1 MIEINGMAK
10 AQTKKSVVK
19 KTATKKAPAKKA
31 KKPAQSKATGAKK
44 KTAAKKTAKP
54 PAKKPVSKVV
64 KKPAA
69 KKASPKK
76 TAAKATTKK
85 KVPAKKAVAKKA
97 PAKKAVAKKA
107 PAKKAVAK
115 KAPAKKAVAKKAP
128 AKKAVAKKAPA
139 KKAVAKKAPAKKPVA
154 KKTAKPA
161 SKAQSKKTA
170 PKKPTPKAR
179 KKVTPPP
186 AGKKTEGFNGA
197 GLVNG
202 VPPEPDF
209 SKDEEFNLKE
219 KIKELVH
226 LAQNQ
231 GHLTMSDVNEA
242 LPKELVSPE
251 KLDEVFAKLK
261 SLEVEIVE
269 QLDSAPRQKPVESA
283 SEAEK
288 SRLDILDDP
297 VRMYLKQMGQ
307 VPLLTREQEVE
318 ISKRIEAA
326 ELEVKRILYSLGFT
340 AKEHIALAEKLTAD
354 PPKERFDRVTIDKVI
369 ETREKHIKALH
380 RLIKKVREEDAEV
393 DKKYLAWR
401 RAAKAKSKKAC
412 AAFEQLNDKL
422 QKHFPKFLFKQK
434 VIDEMG
440 LVADNIHD
448 KMQQNLLAIEQLKK
462 ASKSSQTDMMLRGE
476 EGKLTALEAF
486 VRKPAEDYLT
496 TYEELQHFAR
506 KAHQAKSEMIEAN
519 LRLVISIAKK
529 YTNRGLS
536 FLDLIQ
542 EGNVGL
548 MKAVEKF
555 EYRRGYKFSTYAT
568 WWIRQAITRS
578 IADQARTI
586 RIPVHMI
593 ETINKLMRV
602 QKQLVQKFGREATPE
617 EIASEME
624 LTVER
629 VRQIMKMAQQPISL
643 QAPVGDSEDTSFGD
657 FIEDKSAENPTDMA
671 SYALLKDRLGDV
683 LTSLTERERKV
694 LELRFGLADG
704 YSRTLEEVGKQ
715 FKVTR
720 ERIRQIEAKALRKMR
735 HPTRIRQL
743 SGFLEREEFLAT

>member
-1 MIEINGMAK
+1 MAK
-10 AQTKKSVVK
+10 AKIKKTAAK

-31 KKPAQSKATGAKK
+31 KKPARSKATGAKK
-44 KTAAKKTAKP
+44 KTAAKKAAKP
-54 PAKKPVSKVV
+54 TAKKPGGRGVKQTVAKRAAKKSLP

-69 KKASPKK
+69 KKKAPARKTAKPAAKVSAKK
-76 TAAKATTKK
+76 T
-85 KVPAKKAVAKKA
+85 AKKAVAKKA
-97 PAKKAVAKKA
+97 AKPVSKVPTKKAQVKETASKKA
-107 PAKKAVAK
+107 
-115 KAPAKKAVAKKAP
+115 
-128 AKKAVAKKAPA
+128 
-139 KKAVAKKAPAKKPVA
+139 AKKPKPKETKA
-154 KKTAKPA
+154 KKQKTPSPA
-161 SKAQSKKTA
+161 EAS
-170 PKKPTPKAR
+170 R
-179 KKVTPPP
+179 
-186 AGKKTEGFNGA
+186 EGVDES
-197 GLVNG
+197 GLVD
-202 VPPEPDF
+202 VPPQEPDF
-209 SKDEEFNLKE
+209 SKDEELNLPE
-219 KIKELVH
+219 KIKELVQ
-226 LAQNQ
+226 LAQDQ
-231 GHLTMSDVNEA
+231 GHLTISDINET
-242 LPKELVSPE
+242 LPKDLITPE

-261 SLEVEIVE
+261 SLDVEIVE
-269 QLDSAPRQKPVESA
+269 QLDAAPRQKPVQSE

-354 PPKERFDRVTIDKVI
+354 PPKERFDRVTVDKVI

-393 DKKYLAWR
+393 DKKYTAWR
-401 RAAKAKSKKAC
+401 RAAKAKSKKASE
-412 AAFEQLNDKL
+412 AFEKLNDKL
-422 QKHFPKFLFKQK
+422 QKNFPKFLFKQK
-434 VIDEMG
+434 VIEEMG

-448 KMQQNLLAIEQLKK
+448 KMQQNLRAIEQLQQ
-462 ASKSSQTDMMLRGE
+462 APKSSQTDMMLKGE
-476 EGKLTALEAF
+476 AGKLTALEAF
-486 VRKPAEDYLT
+486 VRKPSEDYLT

-602 QKQLVQKFGREATPE
+602 QKQLVQEFGREATPE
-617 EIASEME
+617 EIADEME
-624 LTVER
+624 LAVDR
-629 VRQIMKMAQQPISL
+629 VRAIMKMAQQPISL

-671 SYALLKDRLGDV
+671 SYSLLKDRLGDV

-694 LELRFGLADG
+694 LELRFGLTDG

-743 SGFLEREEFLAT
+743 SGFLEREEFLAS

>member
-1 MIEINGMAK
+1 MAK
-10 AQTKKSVVK
+10 AQTKKNVVK

-31 KKPAQSKATGAKK
+31 EKPAQSEATGAKK
-44 KTAAKKTAKP
+44 KTAAEKTAKP
-54 PAKKPVSKVV
+54 PSKKPVSKVV

-76 TAAKATTKK
+76 TASRATTE
-85 KVPAKKAVAKKA
+85 
-97 PAKKAVAKKA
+97 
-107 PAKKAVAK
+107 
-115 KAPAKKAVAKKAP
+115 
-128 AKKAVAKKAPA
+128 
-139 KKAVAKKAPAKKPVA
+139 KKAPAKKPVA
-154 KKTAKPA
+154 KKPVVKKPVVKQTVKPA
-161 SKAQSKKTA
+161 SKSPSKKTPPKKA
-170 PKKPTPKAR
+170 GKKPTPKETKAG
-179 KKVTPPP
+179 KKVISPP
-186 AGKKTEGFNGA
+186 AGEKNESANQEV
-197 GLVNG
+197 LVDRL
-202 VPPEPDF
+202 PPEPDF
-209 SKDEEFNLKE
+209 TKEEEFNLKE

-226 LAQNQ
+226 LAQDQ
-231 GHLTMSDVNEA
+231 GHLTISDVNEA
-242 LPKELVSPE
+242 LPKDLVTPE

-380 RLIKKVREEDAEV
+380 RLIKKVREEDSEV

-412 AAFEQLNDKL
+412 AVFEQLNDKL
-422 QKHFPKFLFKQK
+422 QKNFPKFLFKQK
-434 VIDEMG
+434 VIEEMG

-448 KMQQNLLAIEQLKK
+448 KMQQNLLAIEKLKK

-496 TYEELQHFAR
+496 TYEELQHFAS

-602 QKQLVQKFGREATPE
+602 QKQLVQQFGREATPE
-617 EIASEME
+617 EIAVVME

>member
-1 MIEINGMAK
+1 MAK
-10 AQTKKSVVK
+10 AQTKKNVVK

-31 KKPAQSKATGAKK
+31 KKPAQSEATGAKK
-44 KTAAKKTAKP
+44 KTAAEKTAKP
-54 PAKKPVSKVV
+54 PSKKPVSKVV

-69 KKASPKK
+69 KKVSPKK
-76 TAAKATTKK
+76 TASKATTE
-85 KVPAKKAVAKKA
+85 
-97 PAKKAVAKKA
+97 
-107 PAKKAVAK
+107 
-115 KAPAKKAVAKKAP
+115 
-128 AKKAVAKKAPA
+128 
-139 KKAVAKKAPAKKPVA
+139 KKAPAKKPVA
-154 KKTAKPA
+154 KKPVAKQTVKSA
-161 SKAQSKKTA
+161 SKSPSKKTP
-170 PKKPTPKAR
+170 PKKAGKKATPKETKAG
-179 KKVTPPP
+179 KKVISPP
-186 AGKKTEGFNGA
+186 AGEKNESANQEV
-197 GLVNG
+197 LVDRL
-202 VPPEPDF
+202 PPEPDF
-209 SKDEEFNLKE
+209 TKEEEFNLKE

-226 LAQNQ
+226 LAQDQ
-231 GHLTMSDVNEA
+231 GHLTISDVNEA
-242 LPKELVSPE
+242 LPKDLVTPE

-380 RLIKKVREEDAEV
+380 RLIKKVREEDSEV

-412 AAFEQLNDKL
+412 AVFEQLNDKL
-422 QKHFPKFLFKQK
+422 QKNFPKFLFKQK
-434 VIDEMG
+434 VIEEMG

-448 KMQQNLLAIEQLKK
+448 KMQQNLLAIEKLKK

-602 QKQLVQKFGREATPE
+602 QKQLVQQFGREATPE
-617 EIASEME
+617 EIAVVME